1 MLVNE
6 FFFFCSCMVQKRLVI
21 SLWEIFF
28 KCVINEQIDMKKV
41 DLDVLKPWIE
51 KRVTEILTFE
61 DDVVIEFIYNSLSEK
76 QVSF

>member
-21 SLWEIFF
+21 SLWEFFF

>member
-1 MLVNE
+1 
-6 FFFFCSCMVQKRLVI
+6 
-21 SLWEIFF
+21 
-28 KCVINEQIDMKKV
+28 MKKV

-76 QVSF
+76 QVSFWEKFFTILQFITIIEIYTFL

>member
-1 MLVNE
+1 
-6 FFFFCSCMVQKRLVI
+6 
-21 SLWEIFF
+21 
-28 KCVINEQIDMKKV
+28 MKKV

-76 QVSF
+76 QVSFCEKFFTILQFITIIEIYTFL